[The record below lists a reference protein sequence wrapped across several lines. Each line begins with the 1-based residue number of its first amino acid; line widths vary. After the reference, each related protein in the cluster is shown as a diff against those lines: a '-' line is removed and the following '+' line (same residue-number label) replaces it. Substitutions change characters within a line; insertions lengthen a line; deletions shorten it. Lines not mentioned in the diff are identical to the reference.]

1 MCIKKTLLCRLSF
14 LMCILFASR
23 SLAGWA
29 QTITGNIGGVVT
41 DATGSVVPN
50 AKVTATNVTNGF
62 VFDTNTNETGSYN
75 LRFLPIGKYKV
86 AITAAGFGKQEFG
99 PFSLEI
105 GQEARVDA
113 ALKVGSS
120 TEQVEVK
127 ADFVPLL
134 NTENNVVAT
143 TLSSNAIDSVPLNG
157 RNFSSLTIFLPGA
170 VTT

>member
-1 MCIKKTLLCRLSF
+1 
-14 LMCILFASR
+14 
-23 SLAGWA
+23 
-29 QTITGNIGGVVT
+29 
-41 DATGSVVPN
+41 
-50 AKVTATNVTNGF
+50 VTATNVTNGF